1 MLSQLSAPAFLCTNS
16 VPSEST
22 KAIVHADVQSEA
34 SRAYTYMYIR
44 FNTERPRDL
53 GHVANVGPTADLLSS
68 LYRSCWRSQI
78 LLLPIW
84 RHSPHL
90 TLIAR
95 TSLRSRISSVITPF
109 EPQS

>member
-34 SRAYTYMYIR
+34 SRAYNIR

-68 LYRSCWRSQI
+68 LCRSPTAGVVRYCFC
-78 LLLPIW
+78 PFGD
-84 RHSPHL
+84 
-90 TLIAR
+90 IAH
-95 TSLRSRISSVITPF
+95 T
-109 EPQS
+109 